1 MSMFDEAKSLQVMMK
16 MRGLS
21 QGEVAKMLGTSQSYV
36 ANKLR
41 LLGLDEE
48 LQNKITAAGLTERHA
63 RALLRLDGNV
73 RADALEKI
81 CERRLTVRE
90 SESLVDFM
98 NTHNLANKIG
108 GADRLRAIDVF
119 LDGMKNSL
127 ASLCAIGVTSSQ
139 KISYFGNKM
148 IITISNENG

>member
-1 MSMFDEAKSLQVMMK
+1 MSMFDEARSLQVMMK

-21 QGEVAKMLGTSQSYV
+21 QSEVAKMLGTSQSYV

-48 LQNKITAAGLTERHA
+48 LQRKIVAAGLTERHA
-63 RALLRLDGNV
+63 RALLRLDEEL
-73 RADALEKI
+73 RPAALDKI

-90 SESLVDFM
+90 SEALVDFM
-98 NTHNLANKIG
+98 NTHNLTNKIS
-108 GADRLRAIDVF
+108 GADRLRAIDIF

-139 KISYFGNKM
+139 KTSYFKNKM
-148 IITISNENG
+148 VITICIENG

>member
-1 MSMFDEAKSLQVMMK
+1 MSMFDEARSLQIMMK

-48 LQNKITAAGLTERHA
+48 LQMKIVATGLTERHA
-63 RALLRLDGNV
+63 RALLRLDEKL
-73 RADALEKI
+73 RPEALDKI

-90 SESLVDFM
+90 SEALVDFM
-98 NTHNLANKIG
+98 NTHNLANEIG
-108 GADRLRAIDVF
+108 NADRLRAIDIF

-139 KISYFGNKM
+139 KTSYFGNKM
-148 IITISNENG
+148 VITICIENG

>member
-1 MSMFDEAKSLQVMMK
+1 MSMFDEARSLQVMMK
-16 MRGLS
+16 MRGLA

-48 LQNKITAAGLTERHA
+48 LQRKIVSAGLTERHA
-63 RALLRLDGNV
+63 RTLLRLDEEL
-73 RADALEKI
+73 RPEALDKI

-90 SESLVDFM
+90 SEALVDFM

-108 GADRLRAIDVF
+108 GADRLRAIDIF
-119 LDGMKNSL
+119 LDGIKNSL

-139 KISYFGNKM
+139 KTSYFGNKM
-148 IITISNENG
+148 VITICIENG

>member
-1 MSMFDEAKSLQVMMK
+1 MSMFDEARSLRVMMK

-48 LQNKITAAGLTERHA
+48 LQMKIVATGLTERHA
-63 RALLRLDGNV
+63 RALLRLDEEL
-73 RADALEKI
+73 RPEALDKI

-90 SESLVDFM
+90 SEALVDFM
-98 NTHNLANKIG
+98 NTHNLANEIG
-108 GADRLRAIDVF
+108 NADRLRAIDIF

-139 KISYFGNKM
+139 KTSYFGNKM
-148 IITISNENG
+148 VITICIENG

>member
-1 MSMFDEAKSLQVMMK
+1 MSMFDEARSLRVMMK

-48 LQNKITAAGLTERHA
+48 LQMKIVATGLTERHA
-63 RALLRLDGNV
+63 RALLRLDEEL
-73 RADALEKI
+73 RPEALDKI

-98 NTHNLANKIG
+98 NTHNLANEIG
-108 GADRLRAIDVF
+108 NADRLRAIDIF
-119 LDGMKNSL
+119 LDGIKNSL

-139 KISYFGNKM
+139 KTSYFGNKM
-148 IITISNENG
+148 IITISIENG

>member
-1 MSMFDEAKSLQVMMK
+1 MSMFDEARSLRVMMK

-48 LQNKITAAGLTERHA
+48 LQMKIVATGLTERHA
-63 RALLRLDGNV
+63 RALLRLDEEL
-73 RADALEKI
+73 RPEALDKI

-90 SESLVDFM
+90 SEALVDFM

-108 GADRLRAIDVF
+108 SSDRLRAIDIF

-127 ASLCAIGVTSSQ
+127 ASLCAIGVASSQ
-139 KISYFGNKM
+139 KTSYFGNKM
-148 IITISNENG
+148 IITISIENG